1 MTDKPDDQGIPAPEG
16 VSEVIETDYEIGQN
30 NIDGSVGPFGFDI
43 HNPVFLISGLA
54 VVAFVFYTLALPEQS
69 GAAFSWLFSSVTK
82 GFDWFFLGA
91 ANIFV
96 LFCLFLI
103 VTPLGN
109 VRLGGKEATPD
120 YGYVG
125 WFAML
130 FAAGMGIGL
139 MFYGVSEP
147 MSHYSTSKGGV
158 SYGVTYAGDTPAEG
172 DTPEGWA
179 DRESFDA
186 ATGLSGA
193 TPADVQAQIDAAVPE
208 GQKGLFAPTT
218 GRTDWAPLGAAA
230 GDDEAAIRLGMA
242 ATIFHWGLHPWA
254 IYAVVALAL
263 ALFSYNKGLPLTIR
277 SAFYPILGDRVWG
290 WWGHAIDTLAVF
302 ATLFGLATSLGFGAT
317 QANAGLNELFGI
329 PVGPTTEVILISVI
343 TAIALVSVLRGL
355 DGGVKILSEINM
367 GLAFLLLLFVLIVGP
382 TVAILTGFADYL
394 VAYVSYLPQL
404 SNPVGREDVN
414 FSQGWTS
421 FYWAWW
427 ISWSPFVGMFIARVS
442 RGRSVREFIICVLL
456 IPSLV
461 CVLWMSVFGGVAI
474 QQVVQDG
481 FTGAQDAALPI
492 QLFKMLGEL
501 PLASITSFIGIIL
514 VIVFFVTSSDSGSL
528 VIDTITAGGKVDAPV
543 PQRVFWCVFEGAVAI
558 VLLLS
563 AGGLASLQ
571 SMVIS
576 TGLPFTIVL
585 LLMCWAIYKGLVA
598 ERNA

>member
-1 MTDKPDDQGIPAPEG
+1 MSDNKNENDTSTDMEEMGIPAPEG
-16 VSEVIETDYEIGQN
+16 AADIIDTEYEIGQD
-30 NIDGSVGPFGFDI
+30 NIDGQLGPFGFDI
-43 HNPVFLISGLA
+43 HNPVFLISGLCI
-54 VVAFVFYTLALPEQS
+54 VAFVFYTLALPEQA
-69 GAAFSWLFSSVTK
+69 GTAFSWLFSAVTE
-82 GFDWFFLGA
+82 GFDWFFISAG
-91 ANIFV
+91 NIFV
-96 LFCLFLI
+96 LFCLLLI
-103 VTPLGN
+103 VTPLGS
-109 VRLGGKEATPD
+109 VRLGGADATPD
-120 YGYVG
+120 YTYLG

-147 MSHYSTSKGGV
+147 MSHFSSSMGGV
-158 SYGVTYAGDTPAEG
+158 SMGENGM
-172 DTPEGWA
+172 
-179 DRESFDA
+179 RS
-186 ATGLSGA
+186 
-193 TPADVQAQIDAAVPE
+193 
-208 GQKGLFAPTT
+208 
-218 GRTDWAPLGAAA
+218 DWAPLGGAEGDSDAAS
-230 GDDEAAIRLGMA
+230 RLGMA

-290 WWGHAIDTLAVF
+290 WWGHIIDTLAVF
-302 ATLFGLATSLGFGAT
+302 ATLFGLATSLGLGAT

-329 PVGPTTEVILISVI
+329 PINDTVEVLLISGI
-343 TAIALVSVLRGL
+343 TATALVSVLRGL
-355 DGGVKILSEINM
+355 DGGVKVLSEINM
-367 GLAFLLLLFVLIVGP
+367 GLAFLLLLFVLIAGP
-382 TVAILTGFADYL
+382 TIAILTGFADYL
-394 VAYVSYLPQL
+394 VAYVEYLPAL
-404 SNPVGREDVN
+404 SNPLGREDVN
-414 FSQGWTS
+414 FVQGWTS

-474 QQVVQDG
+474 EQVVREG
-481 FTGAQDAALPI
+481 YTAAQEADLPI
-492 QLFKMLGEL
+492 QLFKMLDAL
-501 PLASITSFIGIIL
+501 PLAGITSLIGIVL

-543 PQRVFWCVFEGAVAI
+543 PQRVFWCLFEGAVAI

-563 AGGLASLQ
+563 AGGLKSLQ

-585 LLMCWAIYKGLVA
+585 LLMCWTIWRGLLA
-598 ERNA
+598 ERREL